1 MEIACFVLQ
10 QWKPLWYG
18 CSSFFI
24 CSEEKPDI
32 QVKKMTIIAATKKY
46 FVFISHVTGVRLE
59 RAAALLTKLS
69 QACRLK
75 KCLQDGMNKDS
86 DLDVHRIC
94 LHYKWKW
101 FSD

>member
-1 MEIACFVLQ
+1 MESTMVWLQ
-10 QWKPLWYG
+10 QLHHLQ
-18 CSSFFI
+18 C
-24 CSEEKPDI
+24 EEKTDI

-46 FVFISHVTGVRLE
+46 FVFIESFISHVTGVRLE
-59 RAAALLTKLS
+59 WAAALLTKPS

-75 KCLQDGMNKDS
+75 KCLQAGMNKDG

-94 LHYKWKW
+94 LYYKWRW